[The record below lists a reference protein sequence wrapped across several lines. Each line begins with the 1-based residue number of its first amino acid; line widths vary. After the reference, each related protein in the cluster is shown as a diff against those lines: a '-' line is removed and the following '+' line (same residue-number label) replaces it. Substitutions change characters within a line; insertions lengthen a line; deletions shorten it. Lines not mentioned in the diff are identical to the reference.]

1 MRTTSGR
8 LLLMSIDPHKKTWK
22 AWQKY
27 CDTPYLQR
35 PDIKTRDQLAAMEPS
50 ELSSYNAKRNRY
62 HSFMAPVQTSLMR
75 EVHDIVELVRSTNPV
90 GGYAA
95 RNAVVIDGAPTVGK
109 TTAITHFARTVDRRS
124 RQSNGDRTDSGAYR
138 IPTVLIGLSGNP
150 SMKDMS
156 QSIATFLGVPEAKR
170 TAERWTADAL
180 KTLAEAETEFLIVD
194 DLHCIN
200 AGNKNGQ
207 ARTDH
212 LKRLLDDFAVTC
224 VYAGVD
230 LNDKGLYDTTGR
242 RTAGRMDQT
251 ARRWTLVR
259 GERISAADK
268 SGQAEWKQLVATLE
282 SQLALC
288 AHPPGQLVDSWD
300 LLYER
305 TTGSVG
311 TLVEL
316 LKRAAFLAMRNGAE
330 QIDEQLINRTPLPV
344 GADAARRATAAELRA
359 FRGQGRKGKSH
370 AR

>member
-1 MRTTSGR
+1 LGELTAHLRVS
-8 LLLMSIDPHKKTWK
+8 
-22 AWQKY
+22 
-27 CDTPYLQR
+27 
-35 PDIKTRDQLAAMEPS
+35 TRAGT
-50 ELSSYNAKRNRY
+50 
-62 HSFMAPVQTSLMR
+62 VQ
-75 EVHDIVELVRSTNPV
+75 
-90 GGYAA
+90 
-95 RNAVVIDGAPTVGK
+95 
-109 TTAITHFARTVDRRS
+109 
-124 RQSNGDRTDSGAYR
+124 
-138 IPTVLIGLSGNP
+138 
-150 SMKDMS
+150 
-156 QSIATFLGVPEAKR
+156 
-170 TAERWTADAL
+170 
-180 KTLAEAETEFLIVD
+180 TEFLIVD

-207 ARTDH
+207 ALTDH
-212 LKRLLDDFAVTC
+212 LKRLLDDFAGTC
-224 VYAGVD
+224 VYAGVN

>member
-1 MRTTSGR
+1 
-8 LLLMSIDPHKKTWK
+8 MSTDPHKKSWQ
-22 AWQKY
+22 AWQEY

-35 PDIKTRDQLAAMEPS
+35 PDIMTTDQLALMSSS
-50 ELSSYNAKRNRY
+50 ERNSYNERRNRY
-62 HSFMAPVQTSLMR
+62 HSFMAPVKTSLMR

-109 TTAITHFARTVDRRS
+109 TTAITHFARTVDRHS
-124 RQSNGDRTDSGAYR
+124 RQSNGDRTDLGAFR

-156 QSIATFLGVPEAKR
+156 RSIATFLGVPEVKR
-170 TAERWTADAL
+170 TGERWTADAM
-180 KTLAEAETEFLIVD
+180 KALAEAETEFLIVD

-200 AGNKNGQ
+200 AGSKDGQ
-207 ARTDH
+207 ALTDH
-212 LKRLLDDFAVTC
+212 LKRLLDDFAGTC

-230 LNDKGLYDTTGR
+230 LDDKGLYDTTGR
-242 RTAGRMDQT
+242 RANGRMDQT

-259 GERISAADK
+259 GERISIADK
-268 SGQAEWKQLVATLE
+268 SGQTEWIQLIATLE

-288 AHPPGQLVDSWD
+288 AHPLGRLVDCSD

-316 LKRAAFLAMRNGAE
+316 LKRASFLAMRDGTE
-330 QIDEQLINRTPLPV
+330 QISPQLVERTPLPV
-344 GADAARRATAAELRA
+344 GADAARRATAAEMRA
-359 FRGQGRKGKSH
+359 SRGKGRKGRGR